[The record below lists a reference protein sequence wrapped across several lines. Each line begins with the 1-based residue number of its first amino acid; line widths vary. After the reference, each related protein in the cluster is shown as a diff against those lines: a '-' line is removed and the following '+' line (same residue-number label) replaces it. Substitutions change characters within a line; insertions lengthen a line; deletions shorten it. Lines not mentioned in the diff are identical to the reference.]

1 MSMVKGI
8 NPGRLKHKVTIM
20 RYQDTEDVMGNTVN
34 VLNPLKSTW
43 AEIRPL
49 RGKEQLEIYKN
60 TNEQSF
66 KITIRHTDVTTK
78 DVIVF
83 KNRQF
88 QINAIS
94 NPFEDDY
101 ILELLC
107 TESIDHAV
115 KEAEEETVQDAPTE
129 IEDETKPAAGADED
143 GGETA

>member
-34 VLNPLKSTW
+34 VLSPLKSTW
-43 AEIRPL
+43 AEVRPL

-66 KITIRHTDVTTK
+66 KITVRHTDVTTK

-94 NPFEDDY
+94 NPLEDDY

-115 KEAEEETVQDAPTE
+115 KEAKEETADAPAET
-129 IEDETKPAAGADED
+129 EDETKPAAGADKD
-143 GGETA
+143 GGETV

>member
-34 VLNPLKSTW
+34 VLNPIKSTW

-49 RGKEQLEIYKN
+49 RGKEQLEYYKN

-83 KNRQF
+83 RNRQF

-94 NPFEDDY
+94 NPLEDDY

-107 TESIDHAV
+107 TESVDHAV
-115 KEAEEETVQDAPTE
+115 KEAEEETAGAPAGT
-129 IEDETKPAAGADED
+129 EDETKPAAGADED

>member
-20 RYQDTEDVMGNTVN
+20 RYQDTEDIMGNTVN
-34 VLNPLKSTW
+34 VLSPLKSTW
-43 AEIRPL
+43 AEVRPL

-83 KNRQF
+83 RNRQF

-94 NPFEDDY
+94 NPLEDDY

-107 TESIDHAV
+107 TESSDHAV
-115 KEAEEETVQDAPTE
+115 KETEEETADAPAET
-129 IEDETKPAAGADED
+129 EDETEPAAGADKD
-143 GGETA
+143 GGETV

>member
-49 RGKEQLEIYKN
+49 RGKEQLEYYKN

-83 KNRQF
+83 RNRQF

-94 NPFEDDY
+94 NPLEDDY

-107 TESIDHAV
+107 TESVDHAV
-115 KEAEEETVQDAPTE
+115 KEAEPETAEEEPK
-129 IEDETKPAAGADED
+129 ETGNETTPAADAEED
-143 GGETA
+143 GGTV